1 MDNIPIVIE
10 KLKYIESCIEDDN
23 SLLFESVHL
32 YQKDIDDAFQKDNQK
47 LFVMELLN
55 NL

>member
-10 KLKYIESCIEDDN
+10 KLKYIESCIEDED

-32 YQKDIDDAFQKDNQK
+32 SQKDIDNAFQKDNQK
-47 LFVMELLN
+47 LFIMELLN

>member
-1 MDNIPIVIE
+1 MDNILIVIE
-10 KLKYIESCIEDDN
+10 KLKYIESCIEDED

-32 YQKDIDDAFQKDNQK
+32 SQKDIDDAFQKDNQK
-47 LFVMELLN
+47 LFIMGLLN